1 MHFGFKTHEGWL
13 VNYGKTHGEAYGFP
27 ASTAHDLFNFDYAVS
42 ILQRQTGI
50 SQLNAELI
58 LLEAED
64 TSIPPPK
71 EYEPE
76 GTIVAVCSN
85 LRDSFRN
92 RPSQAQMDHLKQILG
107 TKEEPKWW
115 MAADPN

>member
-1 MHFGFKTHEGWL
+1 MAKHT
-13 VNYGKTHGEAYGFP
+13 VSEASSYGFP

-71 EYEPE
+71 DYEPE

-92 RPSQAQMDHLKQILG
+92 RPSQAQMDNLKQILG